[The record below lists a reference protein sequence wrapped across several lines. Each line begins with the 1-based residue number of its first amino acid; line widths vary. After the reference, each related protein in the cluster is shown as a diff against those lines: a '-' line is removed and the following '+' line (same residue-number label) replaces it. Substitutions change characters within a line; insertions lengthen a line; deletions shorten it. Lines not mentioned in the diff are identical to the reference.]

1 MYKPVKLDIQSLE
14 RSSYTLEAKT
24 SIGDE
29 RRIPHVTASGVVSR
43 PSIESWH
50 AVTDRAGTSNTVES
64 TQKEGGFGSGPAA
77 RRNHLWLEAS
87 SSGSSGSESNV
98 EGERGL
104 NSQQDRMR
112 ALVEHPGMEQ
122 GSAGIRD
129 TQAHLTRSKTVG
141 ARMVEL
147 NKLGKLLPRPEA
159 MSDLGGVPE
168 AERSSAGAKQRK
180 SYQRQISAP
189 EAGRRGAEGRGFGQ
203 EWGKPLP
210 MSRPISLAELGKLL
224 PRPEAL
230 RKQTSATDLV
240 GASEPGSSEEKDK
253 GLYDKNLKVLIDFI
267 VKQVKKQTEEN
278 EDLKRKY
285 QILEDKII
293 SKELNYF
300 EAAKNL
306 DVEREKAKDEE
317 IREIKQEMI
326 NKDGELRKAYEKI
339 RNLQQEIQNKDEE
352 LSNKYKAIE
361 ELERQLY
368 DRDRK
373 LIDKDEQI
381 RKLVEEISNKNRE
394 MRGKDAS
401 IRALEDQMSDK
412 DEEINRKDKQIER
425 LYRKSNILI
434 EENKTLIKKG
444 VETENELEKR
454 GELIKMSKNEII
466 KKDKKIKDR
475 EVEITNLKEE
485 RDRLTQKVKDRDRV
499 IDFYR
504 EGYRTKRR
512 T

>member
-1 MYKPVKLDIQSLE
+1 MYKPIKLDIQSLE
-14 RSSYTLEAKT
+14 RSSYTLETKT
-24 SIGDE
+24 PIGDE

-87 SSGSSGSESNV
+87 SSGSES
-98 EGERGL
+98 
-104 NSQQDRMR
+104 
-112 ALVEHPGMEQ
+112 
-122 GSAGIRD
+122 
-129 TQAHLTRSKTVG
+129 
-141 ARMVEL
+141 
-147 NKLGKLLPRPEA
+147 
-159 MSDLGGVPE
+159 
-168 AERSSAGAKQRK
+168 SSAGAKQRK

-203 EWGKPLP
+203 EREKPLP
-210 MSRPISLAELGKLL
+210 MSRPVSLAELGKLL

-240 GASEPGSSEEKDK
+240 GASESGSSEEKDK
-253 GLYDKNLKVLIDFI
+253 GLYDKNIKVLIDFT
-267 VKQVKKQTEEN
+267 VKQVKKQAEEN

-293 SKELNYF
+293 SKELNYL

-306 DVEREKAKDEE
+306 EVEREKAKDEE
-317 IREIKQEMI
+317 IRELKREMI
-326 NKDGELRKAYEKI
+326 NKDGELRKEYDKI

-352 LSNKYKAIE
+352 LSNKYKAIG

-381 RKLVEEISNKNRE
+381 RKLVEEISNKDRE

-425 LYRKSNILI
+425 LYRKNNILR
-434 EENKTLIKKG
+434 EENKILIKKG

-454 GELIKMSKNEII
+454 GELIKMSKDEII

-485 RDRLTQKVKDRDRV
+485 RDRLTQKVEDRDRV

-504 EGYRTKRR
+504 EGYRMKRR
-512 T
+512 I

>member
-1 MYKPVKLDIQSLE
+1 MYKPIKLDIQSLE
-14 RSSYTLEAKT
+14 RSSYTLETKT
-24 SIGDE
+24 PIGDE

-87 SSGSSGSESNV
+87 SSGSES
-98 EGERGL
+98 
-104 NSQQDRMR
+104 
-112 ALVEHPGMEQ
+112 
-122 GSAGIRD
+122 
-129 TQAHLTRSKTVG
+129 
-141 ARMVEL
+141 
-147 NKLGKLLPRPEA
+147 
-159 MSDLGGVPE
+159 
-168 AERSSAGAKQRK
+168 SSAGAKQRK

-210 MSRPISLAELGKLL
+210 MSRPISLADLGKLLPRPEAMSDLGGVSESESSSAGAKQRKSYQRQISAPEAGRRGAEGRGFGQEREKPLPMSRPVSLAELGKLL

-240 GASEPGSSEEKDK
+240 GASESGSSEEKDK
-253 GLYDKNLKVLIDFI
+253 GLYDKNIKVLIDFT
-267 VKQVKKQTEEN
+267 VKQVKKQAEEN

-293 SKELNYF
+293 SKELNYL

-306 DVEREKAKDEE
+306 EVEREKAKDEE
-317 IREIKQEMI
+317 IRELKREMI
-326 NKDGELRKAYEKI
+326 NKDGELRKEYDKI

-352 LSNKYKAIE
+352 LSNKYKAIG

-381 RKLVEEISNKNRE
+381 RKLVEEISNKDRE

-425 LYRKSNILI
+425 LYRKNNILR
-434 EENKTLIKKG
+434 EENKILIKKG

-454 GELIKMSKNEII
+454 GELIKMSKDEII

-485 RDRLTQKVKDRDRV
+485 RDRLTQKVEDRDRV

-504 EGYRTKRR
+504 EGYRMKRR
-512 T
+512 I

>member
-14 RSSYTLEAKT
+14 RSSYTLETKT

-87 SSGSSGSESNV
+87 SSGSERSSAGAKQRKSYQRQTSAPEA
-98 EGERGL
+98 GRRGADGRGFGQERGKPL
-104 NSQQDRMR
+104 
-112 ALVEHPGMEQ
+112 
-122 GSAGIRD
+122 
-129 TQAHLTRSKTVG
+129 
-141 ARMVEL
+141 ARPVSLAE
-147 NKLGKLLPRPEA
+147 LGKLLPRPEA

-168 AERSSAGAKQRK
+168 SERSSAGAKQRK
-180 SYQRQISAP
+180 SYQRQTSAP
-189 EAGRRGAEGRGFGQ
+189 EAGRRGAEGGGFGQ

-224 PRPEAL
+224 PRQEAL

-240 GASEPGSSEEKDK
+240 GASESGSSEEKDK
-253 GLYDKNLKVLIDFI
+253 GLYDKNLKVLIDFT
-267 VKQVKKQTEEN
+267 VKQVKKQAEEN

-293 SKELNYF
+293 SKELNYL

-306 DVEREKAKDEE
+306 EVEREKAKDEE
-317 IREIKQEMI
+317 IRELNQEMI
-326 NKDGELRKAYEKI
+326 NKDGELRKEYEKI

-352 LSNKYKAIE
+352 LSNKYKAIG

-381 RKLVEEISNKNRE
+381 RKLVEEISNKDRE
-394 MRGKDAS
+394 IRGKDAS

-434 EENKTLIKKG
+434 EGNKILIKKG

-454 GELIKMSKNEII
+454 GELIKMSKDEII

-475 EVEITNLKEE
+475 EV
-485 RDRLTQKVKDRDRV
+485 
-499 IDFYR
+499 
-504 EGYRTKRR
+504 
-512 T
+512 